1 MNQLWSLKDK
11 RIIKII
17 TGVRRSGK
25 SVLFGMMQ
33 GKLLETGCS
42 EKQIISINLENPDFT
57 DLLDW
62 KKLYDYVNER
72 LLPNKKNYVFLD
84 EIQNAADFQRA
95 ADGLFIKENVDL
107 YLTGSNSKNK
117 ASQWATML
125 SGRYVDI
132 PILPL
137 SFKEYVSAA
146 GTDNLPQK
154 FRDYLENS
162 SFPQALEFDGKDNIQ
177 KYLTGIYNTILV
189 KDVAESL
196 KIKDISRLERI
207 LKFMA
212 DNIGKETSAN
222 NIAKTMSADGAKI
235 NERTVE
241 SYLKALRDSHILYKA
256 DRYDVKGK
264 KLLKTLSKYY
274 IVDVGLRYLLLGDRQ
289 IDTGRMLENVVY
301 LELLRRNRKVYVG
314 KMAEKEI
321 DFVVE
326 GNNGTEYYQVAET
339 VLGQATLMRELASL
353 NAVKDHN
360 PKFLLTMDYLP
371 GSYNGIKQL
380 NVIEWLLG

>member
-1 MNQLWSLKDK
+1 M
-11 RIIKII
+11 
-17 TGVRRSGK
+17 
-25 SVLFGMMQ
+25 
-33 GKLLETGCS
+33 
-42 EKQIISINLENPDFT
+42 
-57 DLLDW
+57 
-62 KKLYDYVNER
+62 
-72 LLPNKKNYVFLD
+72 
-84 EIQNAADFQRA
+84 
-95 ADGLFIKENVDL
+95 
-107 YLTGSNSKNK
+107 
-117 ASQWATML
+117 
-125 SGRYVDI
+125 
-132 PILPL
+132 
-137 SFKEYVSAA
+137 
-146 GTDNLPQK
+146 
-154 FRDYLENS
+154 
-162 SFPQALEFDGKDNIQ
+162 
-177 KYLTGIYNTILV
+177 
-189 KDVAESL
+189 
-196 KIKDISRLERI
+196 
-207 LKFMA
+207 KFMA

-222 NIAKTMSADGAKI
+222 NIAKTMSADGVKI

-241 SYLKALRDSHILYKA
+241 SYLKALRDSYILYKA

-274 IVDVGLRYLLLGDRQ
+274 IVDVGLRYLLLGDRH

-339 VLGQATLMRELASL
+339 VLGQATLMRELSSL